1 MMQAIRDRA
10 QGLIAWII
18 VLLLIVVFAMF
29 GIQGYVGTSSNNDV
43 AEVNGISISER
54 DFDLQYRSYRQQQ
67 RQQLL
72 EILGNDVNNPL
83 FKQLFN
89 EDVMRKRVLD
99 GMIQRRLLTLAA
111 IKAGFNV
118 GEEQLN
124 MTIRE
129 VPVFQ
134 KEGKFNPD
142 VYKQALRFQGM
153 TTSSFKSR
161 LQQDEITAQFTN
173 GVSETVFVTPQ
184 QVENWF
190 KLQDQQRSFSYA
202 TLKAEDYRHKASIN
216 DEMINA
222 YYDENIGQFMTDEK
236 VTLDYVELS
245 SADISKQLVADEQ
258 VLKTFYEDHIA
269 DYAVVDTRKQQATLE
284 EVRKRILAGADFAK
298 EAKALSQDSGSANLG
313 GEIGLIGRTDM
324 EAAFADV
331 AFSLKSGEVSKPVQ
345 TSFGMHIIKVNAV
358 QGEQRNV
365 SHILLTV
372 DAKKLRTRSF
382 EEVRAVVEKDFQE
395 STVDKAFT
403 EKFQLL
409 NSLSYE
415 QPDTLEPVVAEL
427 GLAIKTVGPITR
439 QGGEGLTQIPAVV
452 SAAFSTDVLAGNN
465 SEPIELENNRVVVLR
480 INKHSVAEP
489 KPLTEVNDTII
500 ERLLVQESQTLTR
513 DTGKQLIE
521 QLNASAELAKLAEQ
535 EKAKYETAT
544 SVKRTDKKLPRE
556 VVAAVFEMPQPSGDQ
571 PVYKGIE
578 LVGGDYMLISL
589 TKVVEGDVT
598 SATKEQRLAT
608 TRSLQTHLAQREVT
622 ALQADLRESAD
633 IVLYSQDKD
642 ETAVTQ

>member
-1 MMQAIRDRA
+1 MMQAIRDGA
-10 QGLIAWII
+10 QGIIAWII

-29 GIQGYVGTSSNNDV
+29 GVQGYVGTSSNADV
-43 AEVNGISISER
+43 AEVNGVSISER
-54 DFDLQYRSYRQQQ
+54 DFDLQYRNYRQQQ
-67 RQQLL
+67 RQQLM

-124 MTIRE
+124 MTIRQ

-190 KLQDQQRSFSYA
+190 KLQDQQRTFSYA
-202 TLKAEDYRHKASIN
+202 TLKAEDYRHRASIN
-216 DEMINA
+216 DDMIKA
-222 YYDENIGQFMTDEK
+222 YYDQNIGQFMTDEK

-245 SADISKQLVADEQ
+245 PADISKQLVANEQ
-258 VLKTFYEDHIA
+258 ALKNFYEDRIA
-269 DYAVVDTRKQQATLE
+269 DYAVVDTSKQQAALNDA
-284 EVRKRILAGADFAK
+284 RKRIQAGEDFAK
-298 EAKALSQDSGSANLG
+298 LAKELSQDTGSANLG

-324 EAAFADV
+324 EAAFADA
-331 AFSLKSGEVSKPVQ
+331 AFALKKGEVSKPVQ
-345 TSFGMHIIKVNAV
+345 SSFGMHIIKVNAI

-365 SHILLTV
+365 SHILLNV
-372 DAKKLRTRSF
+372 DTKKLRTRSF
-382 EEVRAVVEKDFQE
+382 EDVRTDVEKDYQE
-395 STVDKAFT
+395 SAVDKEFT
-403 EKFQLL
+403 EKYQLL
-409 NSLSYE
+409 NNISYE
-415 QPDTLEPVVAEL
+415 QPDTLEPVAAEL
-427 GLAIKTVGPITR
+427 NLTIQTVGPITR
-439 QGGEGLTQIPAVV
+439 QGGKGLTKIPAIV
-452 SAAFSTDVLAGNN
+452 SAAFSADVLAGNN
-465 SEPIELENNRVVVLR
+465 SEPIELDNNRVVVIR
-480 INKHSVAEP
+480 VKEHKPAAP

-500 ERLLVQESQTLTR
+500 ERLLAQESQKLIK
-513 DTGKQLIE
+513 DKGKQLIE
-521 QLNASAELAKLAEQ
+521 QLNTSADLAKLAEQ
-535 EKAKYETAT
+535 EKAKYEADTT
-544 SVKRTDKKLPRE
+544 VKRTEKKLPRE
-556 VVAAVFEMPQPSGDQ
+556 VVTAVFGMPQPSQDK
-571 PVYKGIE
+571 PVYTGIE
-578 LVGGDYMLISL
+578 LASGDYMLVSL
-589 TKVVEGDVT
+589 TSVT
-598 SATKEQRLAT
+598 SGDLTAATDEQRLAAK
-608 TRSLQTHLAQREVT
+608 RSLQTHLAQREVT
-622 ALQADLRESAD
+622 ALQADLRQTAD
-633 IVLYSQDKD
+633 IVLYNQDKD